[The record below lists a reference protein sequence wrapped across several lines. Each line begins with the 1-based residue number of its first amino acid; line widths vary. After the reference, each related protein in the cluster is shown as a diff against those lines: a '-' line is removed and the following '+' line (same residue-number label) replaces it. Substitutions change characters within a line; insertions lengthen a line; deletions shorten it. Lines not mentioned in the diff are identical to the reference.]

1 MSGQRQDLCSKSFTL
16 GPVTEG
22 GVQAVLRII
31 ITTGR
36 PLHIIAGGDRRK
48 RSLLRSKPA
57 ITVHPA
63 WLQHTSKMGLIRD
76 LAHGSGA
83 GRALCAVMSTDSR
96 CSRVIAW
103 TSSFCLLLFYRFLRT
118 HSTLARLFLVT

>member
-22 GVQAVLRII
+22 GVQAVVRII
-31 ITTGR
+31 ITPGR

-48 RSLLRSKPA
+48 RWCVIIAQTQAGHYCAPRLA
-57 ITVHPA
+57 AHY
-63 WLQHTSKMGLIRD
+63 TSKMGLIRD

-83 GRALCAVMSTDSR
+83 GLCTV
-96 CSRVIAW
+96 CSHE
-103 TSSFCLLLFYRFLRT
+103 LRQ
-118 HSTLARLFLVT
+118 